1 MKTLILLGTMLAFSF
16 VCADDHAHA
25 PIYLDYPVG
34 AWGDWS
40 WATRDM
46 RSTTQVQSHQY
57 AIRVSMGAWTAIR
70 FRHEGGGFNTQGF
83 THLEFWVHGGSTGG
97 QQFSIRAAVNYVD
110 RPSVPL
116 SNYLTLTPNVW
127 HRVQIPLSALQ
138 AQNVPNLTDIYF
150 VETRGQSVPV
160 FYLDHI
166 RLLKSPPGSQA
177 NIQINAGGTLR
188 TLTPLMFG
196 INTAAW
202 DWNLNIS
209 STRERLKE
217 GGFTV
222 LRFPGGST
230 SNEYDWQNNRNRR
243 TNTNYGTNTAGFISA
258 ANSCGAEKM
267 ITVNYG
273 SGTPQEARNWVQ
285 YANLTLQGNVRYWQI
300 GNECYGT
307 WEYDTHPNQHDADT
321 YARFVRDAIALMKAV
336 DPTIKIGVVGTW
348 SETDWPQRFSVQN
361 PRTGQTVNGW
371 SAVLLKTLRD
381 LNVTPDFY
389 DVHHYPTNAGR
400 ENDAHLLQSTRDW
413 ARVLNASR
421 QMLRDYLGEAGE
433 NVPVYLTETNAVS
446 TSPGKQNT
454 SLVNALY
461 LADSF
466 GRLCVDG
473 AEAFLWWDLHN
484 GVEANNNNSP
494 TLYGWR
500 NYGDYGVLSA
510 GTQGGVGDPLNAP
523 YPTFHAFTLL
533 KRFARP
539 GDTLVQAVSDN
550 ELLSVYAV
558 RSAEGRRLRLLLIN
572 KSASQEMDVLL
583 RFSRFTPR
591 GYADLYSYGIPQDQA
606 RKGYSRSRVRSTA
619 PTMRLRVPA
628 LSISVLDLPG
638 S

>member
-1 MKTLILLGTMLAFSF
+1 MKTLALLGAMLAFSS
-16 VCADDHAHA
+16 VRADDHAHA

-57 AIRVSMGAWTAIR
+57 AIQVNLGPWTAIR
-70 FRHEGGGFNTQGF
+70 FRHEGGGFHTQGF

-150 VETRGQSVPV
+150 VETRGQSVAV
-160 FYLDHI
+160 FYLDNI
-166 RLLKSPPGSQA
+166 RLLKTPPGSQA
-177 NIQINAGGTLR
+177 NIQVNAGDSLR
-188 TLTPLMFG
+188 TLTSLMFG

-222 LRFPGGST
+222 LRYPGGST

-307 WEYDTHPNQHDADT
+307 WEYDTHPNRHDADT

-336 DPTIKIGVVGTW
+336 DPTIKVGVVGTW

-413 ARVLNASR
+413 ARILNASR

-446 TSPGKQNT
+446 TAPGKQNT

-473 AEAFLWWDLHN
+473 ADAFLWWDLHN
-484 GVEANNNNSP
+484 GVEASNNNSP

-500 NYGDYGVLSA
+500 NYGDYGVISA

-523 YPTFHAFTLL
+523 YPAFHAFTLL

-539 GDTLVQAVSDN
+539 GDTLVQAGSNN

-591 GYADLYSYGIPQDQA
+591 GYADLYTYGIPHDQA
-606 RKGYSRSRVRSTA
+606 RKGFSRSRVRSSS